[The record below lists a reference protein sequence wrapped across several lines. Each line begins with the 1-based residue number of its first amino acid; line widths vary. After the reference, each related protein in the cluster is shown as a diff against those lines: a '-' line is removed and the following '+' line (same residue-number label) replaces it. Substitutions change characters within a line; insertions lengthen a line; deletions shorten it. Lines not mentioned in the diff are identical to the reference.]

1 MNRQVIFAIIKGVV
15 TVSSIVLGVAQKK
28 IADKELKEQ
37 IAAIVVEEV
46 AKQASKTES

>member
-1 MNRQVIFAIIKGVV
+1 MKGKVIFAIIKGVV
-15 TVSSIVLGVAQKK
+15 TITSIGLGFAQKK
-28 IADKELKEQ
+28 IADKELREQ